1 MIRSCVKQQQQ
12 QQQVVV
18 VVVVVVVLWFTFVAV
33 LGGEHLRTTATVY
46 VSELQWLM
54 QLQF

>member
-12 QQQVVV
+12 QQQQQ
-18 VVVVVVVLWFTFVAV
+18 VVVVLWFTFVAV

-46 VSELQWLM
+46 VSELQWLL